1 LLSKLKAGLKHAFA
15 VDPPGHEFS
24 EEEIRIAD
32 KLADFVVK
40 RRLTAP
46 AVLFVKSSAPLNMIA
61 NQLLVFL
68 NPFATFIFNKDEY
81 RKFTEM
87 LEHRNSMDFLV
98 TRIEEAERR
107 LQTTQGE
114 NSKENAEKDVGQ
126 RT

>member
-1 LLSKLKAGLKHAFA
+1 MLDKLKVGLKHAFA
-15 VDPPGHEFS
+15 VDSPGHEFS

-32 KLADFVVK
+32 KLADFVAR

-68 NPFATFIFNKDEY
+68 KPFATFVFNKDEY
-81 RKFTEM
+81 RKFAEM

-107 LQTTQGE
+107 VQSEQSE
-114 NSKENAEKDVGQ
+114 NSKENAEKEVGQ